1 MDRQR
6 RSKGSQGVI
15 AQFYDTN
22 KHVTLSKTG
31 EHWLVEWTI
40 NGESDLALFTTMPP
54 AFARYHS
61 LL

>member
-1 MDRQR
+1 M
-6 RSKGSQGVI
+6 I